1 MNKVVLCTGGFD
13 PLHGGH
19 IEYFR
24 EARKLGTMLVV
35 GINTDSWLERKKG
48 RAFMSMNERK
58 SIISNLKMVDHCVLY
73 DDSDDSSIQAIKNVQ
88 LMYPNSLII
97 FANGGDRTSDNIPEL
112 EHFKNDPTV
121 EFAFN
126 VGGRKSNSSSDLL
139 GDWVNYVNES
149 R

>member
-19 IEYFR
+19 IDYFR

-48 RAFMSMNERK
+48 RAFMPINDRK
-58 SIISNLKMVDHCVLY
+58 AIIQNLKMVDHCVLY
-73 DDSDDSSIQAIKNVQ
+73 DDRDGSSIEAIKNVQ
-88 LMYPNSLII
+88 LIYPNSLII

-112 EHFKNDPTV
+112 EYFENDPTV
-121 EFAFN
+121 EFVFN
-126 VGGRKSNSSSDLL
+126 VGGGKTNASSDLL
-139 GDWVNYVNES
+139 GAWVEHVNKS